1 MILTLFH
8 NSTRIIK
15 NFLFQLII
23 NIEKM
28 KFTIM
33 WWTLFVLIVHQFIN
47 FIFYTLEQYNGIEQ
61 KVYSYDILLLI
72 VMLFFYIGGIY
83 VYKPKR

>member
-1 MILTLFH
+1 MISTLFH
-8 NSTRIIK
+8 NFARIIK
-15 NFLFQLII
+15 DFLFQLII

-28 KFTIM
+28 KFTIIS
-33 WWTLFVLIVHQFIN
+33 WTLFTLIIHQFIN

-61 KVYSYDILLLI
+61 KVYNYDILLLI
-72 VMLFFYIGGIY
+72 IMLCFYIGGIY